1 MAKKSRSELREN
13 IFRILFQAEFYDH
26 EKLNEQIKLYFENA
40 EEDFSDL
47 DVSYISYKT
56 SKIVDQIAVI
66 DEKINENSKGWP
78 VNRLG
83 KAELTI
89 MRLGIYEMMFDED
102 IPASVAINEAIELA
116 KKYGDE
122 SAPSLVNGVL
132 GKIKPE
138 E

>member
-56 SKIVDQIAVI
+56 SKIVDQIAAI